1 MNANVRQKFE
11 INVMKKIKK
20 NKKLHRRIV
29 TFKRPRFLI
38 ILK

>member
-20 NKKLHRRIV
+20 QKTSQEDCHI
-29 TFKRPRFLI
+29 
-38 ILK
+38 

>member
-20 NKKLHRRIV
+20 TKNFTGGLSH
-29 TFKRPRFLI
+29 
-38 ILK
+38 LKDLDS